1 MGARM
6 SSRDLRE
13 RSFHFAC
20 RIVRLCRTLSS
31 IPGVHR
37 QLGAQLVRAG
47 TSIGANLEE
56 AKAAHTRREFAC
68 KLGLVLREARETH
81 YWLRLVEANELAD
94 ADEARALL
102 READELVAIFTVAVR
117 KAKQPLATDGPGS

>member
-1 MGARM
+1 M
-6 SSRDLRE
+6 SSRNLRE
-13 RSFHFAC
+13 RSFTFAC
-20 RIVRLCRTLSS
+20 RIVRLCRRLSS
-31 IPGVHR
+31 VPGVHR
-37 QLGAQLVRAG
+37 QLCAQLVRAG

-81 YWLRLVEANELAD
+81 YWLRLVEANELA
-94 ADEARALL
+94 EAGETRALV

-117 KAKQPLATDGPGS
+117 KARQPQGDSTPDF

>member
-1 MGARM
+1 MP
-6 SSRDLRE
+6 SRDLSQ
-13 RSFHFAC
+13 RSFQFAC

-68 KLGLVLREARETH
+68 KLGIVLREAREAL
-81 YWLRLVEANELAD
+81 YWLRLVEANELA
-94 ADEARALL
+94 EAAETRALVL
-102 READELVAIFTVAVR
+102 EADELVAIFTAAVR
-117 KAKQPLATDGPGS
+117 KAKEPPPRS